1 MPEGVIKYLTSEDI
15 MRGLPL
21 QKLDN
26 HVPLQ
31 RSVFRVLG
39 HPVLKQ
45 LNSASHHTKDQVLQT
60 ADFGILLRINW
71 FKIIILITERCQQ
84 QAYYLICCHHVIMCT
99 SDAPSSMTSA
109 HPIPANSQSHSQ
121 RGFCVLLKSLKHL
134 FPVYAD
140 TCKGTPKGTG
150 LQSYRV
156 PQTAFSIQV
165 VETSHSPWT
174 TCLLGQALPHSVFA
188 ASCSKLPAHKQCF

>member
-1 MPEGVIKYLTSEDI
+1 
-15 MRGLPL
+15 
-21 QKLDN
+21 
-26 HVPLQ
+26 
-31 RSVFRVLG
+31 
-39 HPVLKQ
+39 
-45 LNSASHHTKDQVLQT
+45 
-60 ADFGILLRINW
+60 
-71 FKIIILITERCQQ
+71 
-84 QAYYLICCHHVIMCT
+84 MCT
-99 SDAPSSMTSA
+99 SDALSSMTSA

-188 ASCSKLPAHKQCF
+188 ASCSKLPAHKQHFYCYSIFRYYPEFLAGPLLADRQPHGFDASCRFWSFASAEKLAPILWIFFPLWITVSRLKWYQNLCRFLPPPVVQLFLLLWGTRQFC

>member
-1 MPEGVIKYLTSEDI
+1 
-15 MRGLPL
+15 
-21 QKLDN
+21 
-26 HVPLQ
+26 
-31 RSVFRVLG
+31 
-39 HPVLKQ
+39 
-45 LNSASHHTKDQVLQT
+45 
-60 ADFGILLRINW
+60 
-71 FKIIILITERCQQ
+71 
-84 QAYYLICCHHVIMCT
+84 MCT

-188 ASCSKLPAHKQCF
+188 ASSVPSFRLTNSIFTVTLFSDITLNFWLDLCLQTDSPMALMLLTGFDHLHQLRNWLLFYGFFFPLNHSLQTKMVPKSL